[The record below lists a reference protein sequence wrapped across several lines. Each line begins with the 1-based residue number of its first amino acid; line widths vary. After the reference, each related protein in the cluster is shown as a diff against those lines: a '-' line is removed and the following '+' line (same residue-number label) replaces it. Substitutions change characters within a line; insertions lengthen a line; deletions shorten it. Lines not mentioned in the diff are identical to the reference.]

1 MGSRV
6 RLSVL
11 RLLDRPLPAPP
22 PGLRRGPLRE
32 GAFRAA
38 LHDER
43 TAALV
48 GRWLGIAFTVCFLTG
63 MISHVHQHPPAW
75 LDLPSRPV
83 WGYRLSQGL
92 HVGTGLALIPLLL
105 AKLHVVYPRLFVWPP
120 ARSLRHAAEW
130 GSVLVLVGAARC
142 SR

>member
-1 MGSRV
+1 MASSPR
-6 RLSVL
+6 RSVL
-11 RLLDRPLPAPP
+11 RLLDGPLPVPP
-22 PGLRRGPLRE
+22 PALRRGPFRQ
-32 GAFRAA
+32 GAFGTA

-63 MISHVHQHPPAW
+63 MISHVHQNPPVW

-83 WGYRLSQGL
+83 GGYRLSQGL

-105 AKLHVVYPRLFVWPP
+105 AKLYVIYPR
-120 ARSLRHAAEW
+120 
-130 GSVLVLVGAARC
+130 
-142 SR
+142 